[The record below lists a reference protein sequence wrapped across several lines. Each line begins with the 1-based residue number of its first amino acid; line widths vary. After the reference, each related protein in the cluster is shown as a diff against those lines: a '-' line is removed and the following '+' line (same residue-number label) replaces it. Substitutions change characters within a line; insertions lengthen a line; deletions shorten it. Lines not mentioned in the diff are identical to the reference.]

1 MPSQATKTTKVPTN
15 PNFGDPLSSTDK
27 ILIGVF
33 VPVGVLTS
41 AGAAYFV
48 YVRLFKS
55 PSTVAPSSDTDIDL
69 ENQSEPRPSQSESP
83 PPNDDQDSVD
93 QEPTDRLTVDQN
105 DQKAEEINN
114 ETVQ

>member
-1 MPSQATKTTKVPTN
+1 M
-15 PNFGDPLSSTDK
+15 GDPLSSTDK

-33 VPVGVLTS
+33 VPVGVLAS

-48 YVRLFKS
+48 YVRFFKAS
-55 PSTVAPSSDTDIDL
+55 SAIAPVSDTDIDL

-83 PPNDDQDSVD
+83 PPNDDQDSVAEETTD
-93 QEPTDRLTVDQN
+93 QHTVDDQN
-105 DQKAEEINN
+105 DPGEEINN

>member
-1 MPSQATKTTKVPTN
+1 MSSQATKTTKGPTN
-15 PNFGDPLSSTDK
+15 PNLGDPLSSTDK

-33 VPVGVLTS
+33 VPVGVLAS

-48 YVRLFKS
+48 YVRFFK
-55 PSTVAPSSDTDIDL
+55 APSAIAPTSDTDIDL

-83 PPNDDQDSVD
+83 PSDDDQDSVD
-93 QEPTDRLTVDQN
+93 QEPTGRRTVDDQN
-105 DQKAEEINN
+105 DPAEDINN